1 MNNNESNIPRNAS
14 NKRPGRFLNFLQK
27 MGVLFEGKFNRE
39 GSVYLEN
46 LISAKHFVFLRN

>member
-27 MGVLFEGKFNRE
+27 MGVLFKGTFNRK
-39 GSVYLEN
+39 GRGGIY
-46 LISAKHFVFLRN
+46 LISAKHFDFLRN